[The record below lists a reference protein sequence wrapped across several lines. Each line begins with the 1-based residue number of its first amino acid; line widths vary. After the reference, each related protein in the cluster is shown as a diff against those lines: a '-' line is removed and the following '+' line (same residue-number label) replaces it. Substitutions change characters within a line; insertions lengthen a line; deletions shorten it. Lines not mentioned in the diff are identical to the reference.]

1 MMHRAITVLLIPRV
15 ATLGLVLG
23 VGLVSSVPAN
33 LLWADQPLPMT
44 TVGYQNGKIT
54 TVYQTSF
61 LIDGRAYRLA
71 PDVVIYDDSGNRIDA
86 GYISVGLEVK
96 FHVKKEQNDMID
108 TMVLTL
114 PR

>member
-1 MMHRAITVLLIPRV
+1 MMSRVINAFLKPCVPTV
-15 ATLGLVLG
+15 GLVLG
-23 VGLVSSVPAN
+23 VVLTGSVSAN
-33 LLWADQPLPMT
+33 LLWADQPLPMAT
-44 TVGYQNGKIT
+44 IGYQNGKIT
-54 TVYQTSF
+54 TVYQTNF

-96 FHVKKEQNDMID
+96 FHVKKEQTDMID
-108 TMVLTL
+108 ALVLTL